1 MKNMYR
7 AAWPLV
13 IAVSAVCVFLAWRG
27 YASAKHDAAL
37 AVRRAAQI
45 AAHVS
50 ELERVRPVA
59 LRWQERKRPAS
70 GLAASLGE
78 TLTGCGVPASAL
90 VSVTPQPESAVQ
102 GPGAEQLKRQRATLT
117 LSPITLPQLGAF
129 LEAWRAR
136 EPYWTVGGIDVGPDQ
151 RSAAKGSPGGD
162 LPLTAVLTL
171 DAVYLD
177 DAKERAK

>member
-1 MKNMYR
+1 MKNLYR

-13 IAVSAVCVFLAWRG
+13 IAVSAGSVVVAWRG
-27 YASAKHDAAL
+27 YAGAKHDAAL
-37 AVRRAAQI
+37 AVRRATQI
-45 AAHVS
+45 AAHVG

-59 LRWQERKRPAS
+59 AHWQERKRPAS

-78 TLTGCGVPASAL
+78 TLTGCGVPASNL
-90 VSVTPQPESAVQ
+90 ISVTPQPESAVQ
-102 GPGAEQLKRQRATLT
+102 GPGAEQLTRQRAAFT

-136 EPYWTVGGIDVGPDQ
+136 EPYWTVSGIDVGPEQ
-151 RSAAKGSPGGD
+151 RSAAKSAPGGD

-177 DAKERAK
+177 DAKEKTK